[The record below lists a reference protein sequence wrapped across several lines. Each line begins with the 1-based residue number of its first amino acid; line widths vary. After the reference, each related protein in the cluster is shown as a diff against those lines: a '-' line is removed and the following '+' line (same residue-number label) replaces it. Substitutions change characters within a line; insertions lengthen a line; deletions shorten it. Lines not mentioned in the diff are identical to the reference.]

1 MPKGANR
8 AAGAGF
14 FSVMI
19 KYVVPWVAA
28 LAEEISCIVVFSKHY
43 STVSVMHSDLVL
55 EILIL

>member
-55 EILIL
+55 EI